1 MMTKKSLKPVLFAG
15 FFMPLFTSF
24 AAAQTVQNA
33 VVPEPEAAVIR
44 GYSGST
50 VVVEPVLGAASDPQ
64 SAGDMVLRL
73 QQLEADIRRLN
84 GMVEEQ
90 QRLIRL
96 LSEQSLERYI
106 DMDRRLL
113 ALSGQSDDTGGQTNG
128 DSVASG
134 DNRVAADGSA
144 VGAQSGSAQVSAEP
158 GEQVAYREAYN
169 LVRSRE
175 FATAIEHFNA
185 FLAQYPFG
193 RFAPNAHYWLG
204 ELYLVVDPADPELA
218 RQNFQLL
225 LDQYPSHAKVPDA
238 LYKLGRV
245 HFLKGNPDRARE
257 FFDRVVREFG
267 SQNHPAAQ
275 LAQEFLNE
283 QY

>member
-1 MMTKKSLKPVLFAG
+1 MIARMSSKPVLFAG
-15 FFMPLFTSF
+15 FFMSF
-24 AAAQTVQNA
+24 ASSVAIAQIVENRA
-33 VVPEPEAAVIR
+33 VAEPDQPFIR

-50 VVVEPVLGAASDPQ
+50 VVVEPVVSAASAQQ

-84 GMVEEQ
+84 GIVEEQ
-90 QRLIRL
+90 QQLIRV

-113 ALSGQSDDTGGQTNG
+113 ALSGQPENADTQTASDSETRHGTSD
-128 DSVASG
+128 
-134 DNRVAADGSA
+134 AADGSSA
-144 VGAQSGSAQVSAEP
+144 GAQQGTTQVATEP

-175 FATAIEHFNA
+175 FASAIEYFNA
-185 FLAQYPFG
+185 LLAQYPFG
-193 RFAPNAHYWLG
+193 RFAPNAHYCLG
-204 ELYLVVDPADPELA
+204 ELYLVVEPADPELA

-245 HFLKGNPDRARE
+245 HFLNGNPDRARE
-257 FFDRVVREFG
+257 FFDRVIREFG